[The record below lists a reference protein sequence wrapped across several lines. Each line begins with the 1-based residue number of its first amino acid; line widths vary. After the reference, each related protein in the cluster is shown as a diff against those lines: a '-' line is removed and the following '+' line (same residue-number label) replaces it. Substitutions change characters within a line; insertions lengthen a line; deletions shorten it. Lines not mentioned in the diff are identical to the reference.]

1 MLCRQLRNIRGKRN
15 TVRRNNV
22 SNNVF
27 EEAIKPGIETEIET
41 SWQFLIRKYVK
52 INENNNNRKK

>member
-1 MLCRQLRNIRGKRN
+1 M
-15 TVRRNNV
+15 
-22 SNNVF
+22 SNSVF

-52 INENNNNRKK
+52 INENDNNRKK